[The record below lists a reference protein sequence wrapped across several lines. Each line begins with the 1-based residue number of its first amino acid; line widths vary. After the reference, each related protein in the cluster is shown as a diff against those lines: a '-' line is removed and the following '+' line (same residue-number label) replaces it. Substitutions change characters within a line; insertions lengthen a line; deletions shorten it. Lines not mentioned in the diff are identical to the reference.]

1 MMQRARS
8 TVARNDKKVT
18 IARNAIAFTPFAI
31 AKYGKKRSCR
41 LVQRAPAI
49 HHPAGADELGELPES
64 ASTMEHTM
72 RNFAAIVLPILFA
85 ASISGIMFT
94 ATLA

>member
-1 MMQRARS
+1 MRS
-8 TVARNDKKVT
+8 
-18 IARNAIAFTPFAI
+18 
-31 AKYGKKRSCR
+31 
-41 LVQRAPAI
+41 LVQKAPAI

-64 ASTMEHTM
+64 ASTREHTM
-72 RNFAAIVLPILFA
+72 RNFTAIILPILFA

>member
-1 MMQRARS
+1 M
-8 TVARNDKKVT
+8 T

-31 AKYGKKRSCR
+31 AKYAKKRSCR

-72 RNFAAIVLPILFA
+72 RNFTAIVLPILFA